1 MKPLSLAKRVHRK
14 LVRAWTTGRCQTSKA
29 LAKTYFALP
38 WMAAASNPRNR
49 VKEIPECS
57 QCMESLDQLLTAE
70 AGKGADGYV
79 VLVENEIY
87 HRHLPALAG
96 PGDEDRLGS
105 AAGQYQGGCTF
116 QAPAVFLAR
125 LHHAR
130 IVSHEGLVL
139 DQQGD
144 ILLES
149 AMSREEVLQQNGIF
163 ERLVPPRGIPRPGR
177 YALLAH
183 PWSYGYYHWLLE
195 ALPRLA
201 LLEQDARL
209 ADLQLI
215 VPGPLK
221 RFQQE
226 TLQLAGIPDE
236 RLVSFDGG
244 CWEVEEL
251 FFPSLP
257 APTGNPSPHAVEW
270 LRRTFLPGTPDLAEP
285 SGLGGRKLY
294 LSRRDAPQRRLLNE
308 TQITDFLVSE
318 GFEIYCAGDH
328 SFAEQVK
335 TFSEA
340 SLVIAPHG
348 AAVSNMVFASSSAC
362 LIEFF
367 GRNYVNGCYWALANL
382 RQQPYGCL
390 TGEPTGL
397 DYTISLAALQSMMAG
412 AGLSGPGYP
421 PQF

>member
-1 MKPLSLAKRVHRK
+1 MKSCSLATGVRLK
-14 LVRAWTTGRCQTSKA
+14 LARAWAKGCIQTRKT
-29 LAKTYFALP
+29 LAKAYFALP
-38 WMAAASNPRNR
+38 WKSAGSNPRNR
-49 VKEIPECS
+49 VGWVAQCS
-57 QCMESLDQLLTAE
+57 HRVASLDELLAPPT
-70 AGKGADGYV
+70 GTDRYV
-79 VLVENEIY
+79 VLADDEVY
-87 HRHLPALAG
+87 PRRWPDLAG
-96 PGDEDRLGS
+96 PGDQERLRR
-105 AAGQYQGGCTF
+105 AAEQYQGGAAF
-116 QAPAVFLAR
+116 DAPAVFLAC
-125 LHHAR
+125 LHRAR
-130 IVSHEGLVL
+130 IVSPEALVL
-139 DQQGD
+139 NQQGD
-144 ILLES
+144 ILFEA
-149 AMSREEVLQQNGIF
+149 AMSREEVLEQNGIF
-163 ERLVPPRGIPRPGR
+163 ERLVTPRGIHRGGQ

-201 LLEQDARL
+201 LLKQDARL
-209 ADLQLI
+209 AELLLI

-226 TLQLAGIPDE
+226 TLQLAGIADE
-236 RLVSFDGG
+236 RLVPFDGG

-251 FFPSLP
+251 FFPALP

-270 LRRTFLPGTPDLAEP
+270 LRRTFLPGTPDLPDP
-285 SGLGGRKLY
+285 SRAGGRKLY

-308 TQITDFLVSE
+308 TEITGFLVSE
-318 GFEIYCAGDH
+318 GFEIFCAGDH

-348 AAVSNMVFASSSAC
+348 AAVSNMVFAPSSAC

-382 RQQPYGCL
+382 RQQRYGCL

-397 DYTISLAALQSMMAG
+397 DYTISLESLQVMMAE
-412 AGLSGPGYP
+412 AGLSGPGHP
-421 PQF
+421 PQS

>member
-1 MKPLSLAKRVHRK
+1 MKSLSLAMRVRRK
-14 LVRAWTTGRCQTSKA
+14 LARSWAKGRIQTRKTMAKA
-29 LAKTYFALP
+29 YFALP
-38 WMAAASNPRNR
+38 WKSAYSNPRNR
-49 VKEIPECS
+49 VKLVAQCS
-57 QCMESLDQLLTAE
+57 HRVASLDELLAPPART
-70 AGKGADGYV
+70 DRYV
-79 VLVENEIY
+79 VLADQEVY
-87 HRHLPALAG
+87 RRRWPGLAG
-96 PGDEDRLGS
+96 PGDQERLRR
-105 AAGQYQGGCTF
+105 AAEYYQGGSEF
-116 QAPAVFLAR
+116 EAPPVFLSR
-125 LHHAR
+125 LNQAR
-130 IVSHEGLVL
+130 ICSPEGLVL
-139 DQQGD
+139 NQQGE
-144 ILLES
+144 ILFEA
-149 AMSREEVLQQNGIF
+149 AMSRDEVLEENGIF
-163 ERLVPPRGIPRPGR
+163 ERLVPPRGIPRAGR

-209 ADLQLI
+209 AELFLI

-226 TLQLAGIPDE
+226 TLRLAGIADE
-236 RLVSFDGG
+236 RLVPFDGG
-244 CWEVEEL
+244 CWELEEL

-270 LRRTFLPGTPDLAEP
+270 LRRTFLPGNPDLAEP
-285 SGLGGRKLY
+285 SGVGGRKLY

-308 TQITDFLVSE
+308 TEITDFLVSD

-348 AAVSNMVFASSSAC
+348 AAVSNMVFAPSRAC

-382 RQQPYGCL
+382 RKQRYGCL

-397 DYTISLAALQSMMAG
+397 DYTISLTALQAMMAG
-412 AGLSGPGYP
+412 AGLSGPGHP